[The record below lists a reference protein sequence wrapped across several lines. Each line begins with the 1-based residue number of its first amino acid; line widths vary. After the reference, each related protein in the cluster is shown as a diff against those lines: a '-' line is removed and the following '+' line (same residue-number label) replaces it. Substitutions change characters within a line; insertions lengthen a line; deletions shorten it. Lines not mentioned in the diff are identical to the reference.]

1 MKTPAKILAPLFVL
15 TLATFCF
22 AADDGKEIPPPKDEP
37 KIINPGPP
45 PSDAIVLF
53 DGKDLSKWKGENGGE
68 AKWTVTK
75 RPRLVRIRSP
85 KHTDDCDAKAT
96 IEEGVAIVNGTGSIQ
111 TKQEFGDC
119 QLHVEWASPAEVKGD
134 GQGRGNSGVYL
145 QGRYEIQVLDSY
157 NNKTYF
163 HGQAG
168 GVYKQYAPLVN
179 ACRKPGEWQAYD
191 IIFHAPRFDESG
203 KVEKPATVTVL
214 HNGVLIQ
221 DHVEILGTTSHAGH
235 PKYEKHPLKQSL
247 ALQDHHNPVK
257 YRNIW
262 IREL

>member
-15 TLATFCF
+15 TLSTFCF
-22 AADDGKEIPPPKDEP
+22 AADDNKEIPPPKDEP

-45 PSDAIVLF
+45 PSDAVVLF
-53 DGKDLSKWKGENGGE
+53 AGKDLSKWQGADGGE
-68 AKWTVTK
+68 AKWDVK
-75 RPRLVRIRSP
+75 DGV
-85 KHTDDCDAKAT
+85 AT
-96 IEEGVAIVNGTGSIQ
+96 INGTGSIQ

-119 QLHVEWASPAEVKGD
+119 QLHVEWASPAEVKGE
-134 GQGRGNSGVYL
+134 GQGRGNSGIYL

-157 NNKTYF
+157 SNKTYF

-168 GVYKQYAPLVN
+168 GIYKQVAPLVN

-191 IIFHAPRFDESG
+191 IIFRAPRFNESG

-221 DHVEILGTTSHAGH
+221 DHVEILGTTSHEGY
-235 PKYEKHPLKQSL
+235 PKYKKHPLKQPL
-247 ALQDHHNPVK
+247 ALQDHHSAVK